1 MELTMQLLLDGERCD
16 LGAASYGVP
25 GYDANKTSDVEA
37 GREGR
42 SLRLELPPT
51 PHNHTL
57 LGDPCDPHTST
68 RFNAALHTA
77 TLQAEDSVLIEGTA
91 RLLAASGQGFTLEI
105 RTGGAGWAERAA
117 RRMFNTLEIDYRK
130 PLLPATILQ
139 SWTDSSPV
147 KFFPIHRD
155 EYPQQNDSLDLLPAE
170 RLMTVDDYHPFLH
183 VATLVERMFE
193 ESGYR
198 LVSEF
203 FETPFFRSLYMSGA
217 YSTRDTTAAIARMG
231 FHARRLAPVTATAS
245 VAGWVYADP
254 KAAINTVGN
263 LVETATPQTLDADGQ
278 PIPELYNNGNVL
290 ELYNDMLRFV
300 PPTETTVG
308 FEYYLKYTTDHRI
321 LTRTQL
327 RGFDSVYLGPGSE
340 LRFTLANR
348 YEDRRSAISAN
359 HIYRAIV
366 FDHAA
371 GARYRLTY
379 TLDGTAG
386 VLWATFDV
394 RSTTVTTPSS
404 GTPANPVLW
413 VRNGVAWMP
422 YTGDWALYD
431 GHIGETGRTTVEL
444 RVRTAAEVVS
454 PSSPKYFYSI
464 HFFGAEAGMALTLH
478 KECSLRPRFQSGPG
492 YGSMLSFADV
502 AQHRIRQSALLE
514 ALAHLFNLR
523 FYTEEA
529 TRRVFVEPADDFY
542 GAGVEAD
549 WRSKTDFSEPVVLE
563 EIAPQIHEVRTWCYR
578 EGDGA
583 VTRYETEHDTRIGS
597 WSATAESYATKL
609 GEQTLRNPLFSPT
622 LNSTGHYR
630 NARSAQLPQV
640 GDRDAADDDGT
651 NFTLRIVRYMG
662 MHPLPEGERWGYPSN
677 AAEYPLAAFHF
688 AGDATTAPFT
698 LCFEDR
704 DGAAG
709 LHTYYDRQTAQE
721 STLHRITLSLRL
733 APHEFAALLAPGTG
747 APDIRSVFRLDTGGD
762 TVQATLHAIETY
774 DPARGSVRCTF
785 TRIPEDQ

>member
-1 MELTMQLLLDGERCD
+1 MQLLLDGERCD

-37 GREGR
+37 SREGR

-51 PHNHTL
+51 PRNRTL
-57 LGDPCDPHTST
+57 LGDPCDPHTGT

-77 TLQAEDSVLIEGTA
+77 TLQADDSVLLEGAA
-91 RLLAASGQGFTLEI
+91 RLLSASEQGFALEI
-105 RTGGAGWAERAA
+105 RTGGAGWAERTA

-130 PLLPATILQ
+130 PLLPTTIQ
-139 SWTDSSPV
+139 ESWTDESPV

-155 EYPQQNDSLDLLPAE
+155 EYPQQNDPLDLLPAE

-217 YSTRDTTAAIARMG
+217 YSTRDTTAATARMG
-231 FHARRLAPVTATAS
+231 FCARRLAPVTATAS

-254 KAAINTVGN
+254 KAALNTVGN
-263 LVETATPQTLDADGQ
+263 LVETATPQTLDVDGQ

-321 LTRTQL
+321 LTRTRL
-327 RGFDSVYLGPGSE
+327 RGFDSIYLGPGSE

-348 YEDRRSAISAN
+348 YEDRRSAIGAN
-359 HIYRAIV
+359 RTYRAIV

-371 GARYRLTY
+371 GNRYRLTY
-379 TLDGTAG
+379 TLDGTPG
-386 VLWATFDV
+386 VLWTTFDV

-404 GTPANPVLW
+404 GTPIDPILW
-413 VRNGVAWMP
+413 MRRGTAWLP
-422 YTGDWALYD
+422 YAGDWALYD

-444 RVRTAAEVVS
+444 RVRTAGEVVS
-454 PSSPKYFYSI
+454 PSSPKYFYGI

-478 KECSLRPRFQSGPG
+478 KECSLRPRFQAGPG

-549 WRSKTDFSEPVVLE
+549 WRSKSDFSEPVVLE

-597 WSATAESYATKL
+597 WSATAESYATKM
-609 GEQTLRNPLFSPT
+609 GEETLRNPLFSPT

-662 MHPLPEGERWGYPSN
+662 LHPLPEGERWGYPSD

-688 AGDATTAPFT
+688 AGDAATEGFT

-704 DGAAG
+704 DGVRG
-709 LHTYYDRQTAQE
+709 LNRFYARQATREGALE
-721 STLHRITLSLRL
+721 RITLTLRV
-733 APHEFAALLAPGTG
+733 
-747 APDIRSVFRLDTGGD
+747 APDEYEALFVPELGLPNIRSVFRIDTGQG
-762 TVQATLHAIETY
+762 VVRATLAAVESYDAEAHALR
-774 DPARGSVRCTF
+774 ATF
-785 TRIPEDQ
+785 ERLPEDA